1 MATSPPCRIGLL
13 SLGDCLEDPIDGGR
27 PTPAARH
34 RAIVESAVLAER
46 LGFDSVWLGEHHF
59 CDYVLSAPPV
69 VLAAIAA
76 RTERLRLGTGVTLLA
91 NLDPVRV
98 AEDYA
103 TLDGISNGRVELVAG
118 RGILAD
124 TYEAFGQKTD
134 ESRERFRENLTLL
147 RRLWT
152 ETGVTWSGRFRAPL
166 EQVTV
171 EPRPVQQ
178 PHPPLWVGGG
188 SSPESVDLAAEL
200 GLPLMLPSVLA
211 PPDRFLPLVERYR
224 ERAARAG
231 HVPRVG
237 ACNHVH
243 VGADGEAAR
252 EHWRP
257 YYANYLRFVDRV
269 WQRRELV
276 HPRARVELDDER
288 LLGGVAVCGS
298 PSEVAERLLA
308 TRALLGLD
316 VHLLMF
322 DLGGLPEPA
331 LREALERFGADVLPA
346 LRAA

>member
-1 MATSPPCRIGLL
+1 MAPLEIGLL
-13 SLGDCLEDPIDGGR
+13 SLGDCLDDPVGGGR

-34 RAIVESAVLAER
+34 RAIVESAVLGEQ

-103 TLDGISNGRVELVAG
+103 TLDGISGGRVELVAG

-124 TYEAFGQKTD
+124 TYEAFGQKAD
-134 ESRERFRENLTLL
+134 ESRERFRENLELL

-152 ETGVTWSGRFRAPL
+152 ETDVTWSGRFRAPL
-166 EQVTV
+166 ERVTV
-171 EPRPVQQ
+171 EPRPVQR
-178 PHPPLWVGGG
+178 PHPPLWIGGG
-188 SSPESVDLAAEL
+188 SSLHSVDLAAEL

-211 PPDRFLPLVERYR
+211 PPIRFAPLVERYR
-224 ERAARAG
+224 ARAAAAG

-243 VGADGEAAR
+243 VGPSSQEAR
-252 EHWRP
+252 ERWRP
-257 YYANYLRFVDRV
+257 YYLNYLAFVDRI
-269 WQRRELV
+269 WTRRELV
-276 HPRARVELDDER
+276 HPGARIEMDYDR
-288 LLGGVAVCGS
+288 LLGGVALCGS
-298 PSEVAERLLA
+298 PDEVAERILA
-308 TRALLGLD
+308 TREALGLD
-316 VHLLMF
+316 VQLLMF

-331 LREALERFGADVLPA
+331 LRETLERFGTAVLPR